1 MDPEPS
7 CGGEWLKEE
16 DQRQEKWSVIKL
28 NTWGEDQRW
37 KCRGDKNGKKGEGRQ
52 NKLAAGVKES
62 LEWEKVGVVWGGRS
76 RTGQGN

>member
-7 CGGEWLKEE
+7 CGGEWLKE
-16 DQRQEKWSVIKL
+16 DQRQEKWAGIKL

-37 KCRGDKNGKKGEGRQ
+37 KCESDKNGKKGEGRQ
-52 NKLAAGVKES
+52 NKLAAGVKEN
-62 LEWEKVGVVWGGRS
+62 LEGGKIGVVWGGRS